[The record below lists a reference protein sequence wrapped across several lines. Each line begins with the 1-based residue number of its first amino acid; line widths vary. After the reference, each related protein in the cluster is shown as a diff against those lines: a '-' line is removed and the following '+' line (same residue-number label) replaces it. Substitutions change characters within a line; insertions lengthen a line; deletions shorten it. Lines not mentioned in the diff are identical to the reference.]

1 MPPAA
6 LPLVFNPLAGRGRAG
21 KRVAR
26 LMPVFERFG
35 IDLRPEA
42 SEAAGDVE
50 ARVRALCD
58 AGAER
63 VVVAG
68 GDGSVHEAVNGILA
82 SDRPAAL
89 GLVPLGTGNDFA
101 KANALPLNPRAAVE
115 RLCRHIHDSVAVRR
129 IDVGRLNGRYFA
141 NGAGIGFDAK
151 VSAIASSMRHP
162 AGRFVYLAAVLRALA
177 DGVTTPEMTLE
188 FDGGRIEGRLTLASF
203 GIGPWVGGLFPIAPM
218 AVTDDGWLD
227 LVHADALTRRQ
238 VLALLPKLLKG
249 RHVGLPGVYHRRIRH
264 CRVEAREAVPAHLD
278 GENQP
283 PRRDFEIDI
292 LPAALAIL

>member
-1 MPPAA
+1 MPPAT
-6 LPLVFNPLAGRGRAG
+6 LPLVFNPLAGRGRAAN
-21 KRVAR
+21 RVAR
-26 LMPVFERFG
+26 LLPAFARCG
-35 IDLRPEA
+35 IDVQPEA
-42 SEAAGDVE
+42 SDSAGDVE
-50 ARVRALCD
+50 TRVRALCD

-82 SDRPAAL
+82 SERPASLAL
-89 GLVPLGTGNDFA
+89 IPLGTGNDFA
-101 KANALPLNPRAAVE
+101 KANALPLDPSAAVE
-115 RLCRHIHDSVAVRR
+115 RLCRHVHDGVAVRR

-151 VSAIASSMRHP
+151 VSAIASAMRQP

-188 FDGGRIEGRLTLASF
+188 FEGGRIDGRLTLASF
-203 GIGPWVGGLFPIAPM
+203 GNGPWVGGLFPIAPM
-218 AVTDDGWLD
+218 AKTDDGWLD

-238 VLALLPKLLKG
+238 VLALLPRLLRG
-249 RHVGLPGVYHRRIRH
+249 RHVGRPGVHHRRVRA
-264 CRVEAREAVPAHLD
+264 CRVTAREPVPAHLD

-283 PRRDFEIDI
+283 PRRDFEIGI
-292 LPAALAIL
+292 LPAALSII